1 MSATT
6 TDRLYGQSPGVAV
19 KAPVR
24 AVALVNIA
32 TLGGL
37 QTVGG
42 IALAEGDRVLLTAQT
57 SPIANGI
64 YSASVSAWA
73 RTGDFDGPYDVVSG
87 TLVVQPLANGT
98 GAFWQ
103 VSSTNPVLPGTS
115 PITFSLLNNPNVTYP
130 STQAEI
136 NALVTIVNGGWLPG
150 IVDRYGTNTVQG
162 TTNMTVAWQAALNS
176 NMEVNGLP
184 GSVYGV
190 TDTGLISADGTLI
203 SLNVPTGV
211 KVNLH
216 GATVQRLAG
225 APQTGPIF
233 GSVSGQQSAGTQV
246 WNGTVDCQGL
256 ASGAVSRD
264 GSDCDLGPFLTV
276 LAPGVTP
283 SGMGL
288 GHRASNGTIAH
299 GRNRVIQNRVKNAL
313 FISIQVAHQ
322 PLGIQIESNIIENS
336 ADNAIDVEGN
346 ISGLAAILTI
356 TGITKSSSGAVVT
369 FSNGAANTVE
379 VGGEIAFSTVAGMTQ
394 INGLVGTVSAVG
406 GSVGVWT
413 ATMGGVGGFGAIDS
427 SGFSVYTSGGL
438 GAVAGSGRRN
448 SIVRNIVNGVTGDC
462 GIFIESVGNYL
473 IDDNAIENITSVGGS
488 GIVLNAIETAALEG
502 IVTNNRIKHVKFGQG
517 VYVSRS
523 GKVLI
528 ADNSFKDMV
537 NSIVLRNGAQFVSVG
552 PNTHE
557 MITGKSIIVIDP
569 QPINGSTWHH
579 VVQQDY
585 LGARDVV
592 TGYPFTCSP
601 VDNAQNY
608 SNRTFFPRQI
618 AAANFLQTGAASQ
631 AAGGFSDLQ
640 VEYQD
645 GTTGVLTFVTGA
657 VYSQYNVGV
666 AGETQILPSVVSGA
680 WNAIGGAPDAR
691 GRFIWIPGPTPTLY
705 QLFASQGGGKFTVR
719 KPSALTI
726 SVTPV
731 TAGSFDVGAYYTIQ
745 TVGTTNYTLI
755 GAANNNVGT
764 GFVATG
770 VGAGTGTATPSLGIG
785 ALFARLSVNFTGVT
799 GAYSTV
805 FSGAGTFDTRTVT
818 YTNGATTMT
827 WAGGLTAGNYPGV
840 NILGLPGDYTA
851 NINSAM
857 NVLQFYNEYQ
867 TT

>member
-1 MSATT
+1 MNATS

-64 YSASVSAWA
+64 YNASVSAWA

-103 VSSTNPVLPGTS
+103 VTSTNPVLPGTS
-115 PITFSLLNNPNVTYP
+115 PITFTLLNNPNVTYP
-130 STQAEI
+130 PTQAEI

-150 IVDRYGTNTVQG
+150 IVDRYGTNTVPG
-162 TTNMTVAWQAALNS
+162 TTDMTVPWQAALNS

-190 TDTGLISADGTLI
+190 TNTGLLSADGTLI

-216 GATVQRLAG
+216 GATVKRLAG

-233 GSVSGQQSAGTQV
+233 GSLSGQESAGTQV

-283 SGMGL
+283 SGIGL

-336 ADNAIDVEGN
+336 TDNAIDVEGN
-346 ISGLAAILTI
+346 LSGLQILTI
-356 TGITKSSSGAVVT
+356 TGISKASAAVVT
-369 FSNGAANTVE
+369 FSNGSANTLE
-379 VGGEIAFSTVAGMTQ
+379 VGGEIALSAVSGMTQ
-394 INGLVGTVSAVG
+394 INGLIGTVSAVG
-406 GSVGVWT
+406 GSVGAWT
-413 ATMGGVGGFGAIDS
+413 ATLGGVGGFGAIDS
-427 SGFSVYTSGGL
+427 SGFSAYTSGGV
-438 GAVAGSGRRN
+438 GAVSGSGRRN
-448 SIVRNIVNGVTGDC
+448 SIVRNIINGVTGDC
-462 GIFIESVGNYL
+462 GIFVESVGNYL
-473 IDDNAIENITSVGGS
+473 IDDNAIENITSPGAS
-488 GIVLNAIETAALEG
+488 GITLNAIDTAALEG
-502 IVTNNRIKHVKFGQG
+502 VVTNNRIKHVKLGQG
-517 VYVSRS
+517 VYVQRS

-528 ADNSFKDMV
+528 SNNTFKDMV

-557 MITGKSIIVIDP
+557 LITGKSLIVIDP
-569 QPINGSTWHH
+569 QPANGSTWQHIT
-579 VVQQDY
+579 QQDY
-585 LGARDVV
+585 IGARDAV

-601 VDNAQNY
+601 IDNAQNY

-618 AAANFLQTGAASQ
+618 AAANFLQGGGAAV

-645 GTTGVLTFVTGA
+645 GTTGVLTQSFTGG
-657 VYSQYNVGV
+657 VLWSEYNVGV
-666 AGETQILPSVVSGA
+666 AGETQIKPSVVSGA
-680 WNAIGGAPDAR
+680 WNAVAGTPDSR
-691 GRFIWIPGPTPTLY
+691 GRFIWVGAVPTLY
-705 QLFASQGGGKFTVR
+705 QIFASQGAGKFTIR
-719 KPSALTI
+719 KPSALTASTSAI
-726 SVTPV
+726 S
-731 TAGSFDVGAYYTIQ
+731 AGSFEVGAGYTIT
-745 TVGTTNYTLI
+745 TVGTTDFTLI

-764 GFVATG
+764 AFAATG
-770 VGAGTGTATPSLGIG
+770 IGAGTGSATQALTIG
-785 ALFARLSVNFTGVT
+785 STRARLTSNFTGVS

-805 FSGAGTFDTRTVT
+805 MSGAGTFDTRSIT
-818 YTNGATTMT
+818 YANGSTLIT
-827 WAGGLTAGNYPGV
+827 WSGGLANGNYPGL
-840 NILGLPGDYTA
+840 NILGLPADYTA
-851 NINSAM
+851 NLNSA
-857 NVLQFYNEYQ
+857 LACTQYYYEYQ
-867 TT
+867 ER